1 MKNENLILKN
11 IGLDLEEIQK
21 CFKKQKTIEIRNIE
35 IKSEKDYK
43 IYKYVPIED
52 IEILLTN
59 SLRLDEPTKK
69 IENMN
74 IMPYYLD
81 KKNAEE
87 YASFINSL
95 QNASL
100 EEIKE
105 VEETQKKFIENTPSK
120 IKYEK
125 DYLWQIYYIKR
136 TDKYYM
142 IVPLQET
149 KQQTFIYLLKKKIE
163 NSNEKIYVPICNLD
177 YENELIENSKINKL
191 ENYLFYF
198 TNNWPSIYEVH
209 NGKDVCIDIIGKL
222 EIYEGITSD
231 YKLHFESKEKIDYFY
246 EVIEALFDL
255 QTELSNYFKF
265 EIILDENAMIHF
277 YYNNNEIT
285 ASNLK
290 QFYIDE
296 IKQNLENIEK
306 IEKIQKELTIELN
319 KLKLEERKLN
329 ADLLNKQK
337 QISTFLECKKT
348 FFGRVKYYFK
358 YSKKKKETAPET
370 VSDEFYNAEDEG
382 SIRHTYYEDIKDL
395 IYICKELKSKTI
407 LATTTRLDIQNLK
420 IKIEILKKKIENASL
435 YIQEIESHKK
445 SIFEF
450 WKFTNK
456 DEKNQLTEGIVK
468 VGSTTKIE
476 KTFNL
481 KEDLEEFG
489 KQMDISERKLLN
501 EEEQESVLV
510 TATPLLKD
518 INLILKGKP
527 VKFKEIK
534 ENIINI
540 NEKHLNHRETSRK
553 PEKYLTLNE
562 KTTDEEYTE
571 TLKKVI
577 KNIGSALK
585 KNVTNVSLPVYS
597 LTNPKK
603 ELETFEID
611 PKKLIKKVKE
621 INLYKLNVKQGTNLI
636 AFTNIICFNNRNQTL
651 PVGMD
656 YSSKVLLDLREAK
669 LKKQDVKS
677 NYIITLQENSDQKQ
691 ITKINITN
699 IEIEK

>member
-1 MKNENLILKN
+1 MKNEKLILKN
-11 IGLDLEEIQK
+11 IGLDLKEIQK
-21 CFKKQKTIEIRNIE
+21 CFATQETIDIRNTE

-43 IYKYVPIED
+43 VYKYIPIKD

-59 SLRLDEPTKK
+59 ALRLDEPTKK

-74 IMPYYLD
+74 IVPYYLD
-81 KKNAEE
+81 KKNVEE

-95 QNASL
+95 QNTSV
-100 EEIKE
+100 EEITE
-105 VEETQKKFIENTPSK
+105 IEEAQKSFIKNTPAK
-120 IKYEK
+120 IKSDK

-136 TDKYYM
+136 TGKYYM

-149 KQQTFIYLLKKKIE
+149 KQQAFIYLLKKKIE
-163 NSNEKIYVPICNLD
+163 KSKGKIYVPICNLD
-177 YENELIENSKINKL
+177 YENKLIENSKINKL

-209 NGKDVCIDIIGKL
+209 NDKDVFIDIVGKI
-222 EIYEGITSD
+222 EIYEGILSD
-231 YKLHFESKEKIDYFY
+231 YKLHFENKEEINNFY
-246 EVIEALFDL
+246 EVIEPLFDL

-265 EIILDENAMIHF
+265 EIILDENAMMHF

-290 QFYIDE
+290 QFYINE
-296 IKQNLENIEK
+296 IQKNLENIDK

-319 KLKLEERKLN
+319 KLKLEEKKLN
-329 ADLLNKQK
+329 TNLLNKQK

-348 FFGRVKYYFK
+348 FFGRVKYFFK
-358 YSKKKKETAPET
+358 YSKKKKEIIDEN
-370 VSDEFYNAEDEG
+370 VIDEFYNVEDKG
-382 SIRHTYYEDIKDL
+382 NIRHTYYEDIKDL
-395 IYICKELKSKTI
+395 IYICKELKGKTI
-407 LATTTRLDIQNLK
+407 LATTTRLDIQNLN

-468 VGSTTKIE
+468 VGSKTKIE

-489 KQMDISERKLLN
+489 KQLDVSARKLLN
-501 EEEQESVLV
+501 EEEQESILV
-510 TATPLLKD
+510 TATAILKD
-518 INLILKGKP
+518 INLILKDKP
-527 VKFKEIK
+527 VKHKELKKDLLEI
-534 ENIINI
+534 E
-540 NEKHLNHRETSRK
+540 EKHLNHRETKRK
-553 PEKYLTLNE
+553 PEKYLKLNE
-562 KTTDEEYTE
+562 ETTDEDYTK

-577 KNIGSALK
+577 KNIESALK
-585 KNVTNVSLPVYS
+585 KSTTNVSLPVYS

-603 ELETFEID
+603 ELATFEIV
-611 PKKLIKKVKE
+611 PKKLIEEGKE
-621 INLYKLNVKQGTNLI
+621 VNLYKLNIKQGTSLI
-636 AFTNIICFNNRNQTL
+636 AFSNIIFFNNRNQTL
-651 PVGMD
+651 PIGMD
-656 YSSKVLLDLREAK
+656 YSSKVLIDLREAK
-669 LKKQDVKS
+669 LKKQEEKS
-677 NYIITLQENSDQKQ
+677 NYIITLKENTAQKQ